1 MGLKG
6 ILTPRG
12 VISGSWQTFNGNYNK
27 LTNKPTLNGVVIEG
41 DKTSED
47 YHIDSGGGGG
57 GGTTDYNDLNN
68 KPQINDVTLSGNK
81 SLDALG
87 IQAKIGFPQDS
98 SKYLDGEGNF
108 TTPPSGGGAF
118 SVTNLWSYGGVDA
131 NIYWSGSGITLNDS
145 ILNYDEVVVEIV
157 SNVGDLGDA
166 WRSSNQYRLIVDI
179 LVNALVPYTF
189 TLCSYSQR
197 SSKFVFTDTTIT
209 KNQGG
214 GSDNGIVNVYGVKY
228 H

>member
-47 YHIDSGGGGG
+47 YHIEAGGGGG
-57 GGTTDYNDLNN
+57 GGTTDYNDLDN

-87 IQAKIGFPQDS
+87 IQAKIGFPEDS
-98 SKYLDGEGNF
+98 TKYLDGEGNF
-108 TTPPSGGGAF
+108 TTPTSSATFQDDILYESTAGTTGTINNVVLNGDLNNYNAIYCEFYVPIEGTYLNAS
-118 SVTNLWSYGGVDA
+118 SSYLVILRKTPNDTFD
-131 NIYWSGSGITLNDS
+131 IYWYTTYGNRWFEISSSDGINATLVSGSWQDGYIPS
-145 ILNYDEVVVEIV
+145 I
-157 SNVGDLGDA
+157 
-166 WRSSNQYRLIVDI
+166 YRIH
-179 LVNALVPYTF
+179 
-189 TLCSYSQR
+189 
-197 SSKFVFTDTTIT
+197 
-209 KNQGG
+209 
-214 GSDNGIVNVYGVKY
+214 GVKF
-228 H
+228 

>member
-27 LTNKPTLNGVVIEG
+27 LTNKPTLNGVTIEG

-47 YHIDSGGGGG
+47 YHIETGGGG
-57 GGTTDYNDLNN
+57 GGTTDYNDLEN

-87 IQAKIGFPQDS
+87 IQAKIGFPQDN

-108 TTPPSGGGAF
+108 TTPPSG
-118 SVTNLWSYGGVDA
+118 STYSETEL
-131 NIYWSGSGITLNDS
+131 WSGSGYIDS
-145 ILNYDEVVVEIV
+145 IWNLSESYKNFDAIAVYVRGGTGDNYITSHIIPVSILDVVQ
-157 SNVGDLGDA
+157 SNSNFRYGITTDGWYSWFYV
-166 WRSSNQYRLIVDI
+166 RSNTQFERADTSQIY
-179 LVNALVPYTF
+179 VNA
-189 TLCSYSQR
+189 
-197 SSKFVFTDTTIT
+197 II
-209 KNQGG
+209 
-214 GSDNGIVNVYGVKY
+214 GIKY